1 MSSDDEKRRKRERD
15 ARAAGDLVG
24 IAAEAARESR
34 HLNGP
39 YDHLIGEW
47 CSIYG
52 VRAHY
57 RGKLLWVQYGPSN
70 ARLAFHP
77 LYNMNDIS
85 TTQGEHKLASTEEC
99 PNVVNEF
106 CIHDIGP
113 QYEGLP
119 KS

>member
-1 MSSDDEKRRKRERD
+1 MNDDEKRRARKRE
-15 ARAAGDLVG
+15 AEKMGDVAG
-24 IAAEAARESR
+24 IAAEEAKVSR
-34 HLNGP
+34 YMEGA
-39 YDHLIGEW
+39 YDHLVGQW

-57 RGKLLWVQYGPSN
+57 RGFLLWVKYGPSN

-85 TTQGEHKLASTEEC
+85 TTQGEHRLASTEEC

-106 CIHDIGP
+106 TICDIGL

>member
-15 ARAAGDLVG
+15 ARAMGDV
-24 IAAEAARESR
+24 AAVATEEAKASR
-34 HLNGP
+34 YADGA
-39 YDHLIGEW
+39 YDHLVGHW
-47 CSIYG
+47 VSIYG

-57 RGKLLWVQYGPSN
+57 RGFLLWVKYGPSN

-85 TTQGEHKLASTEEC
+85 TTQGEHRLASTLEC
-99 PNVVNEF
+99 PNIVNEF
-106 CIHDIGP
+106 CIHDIGL